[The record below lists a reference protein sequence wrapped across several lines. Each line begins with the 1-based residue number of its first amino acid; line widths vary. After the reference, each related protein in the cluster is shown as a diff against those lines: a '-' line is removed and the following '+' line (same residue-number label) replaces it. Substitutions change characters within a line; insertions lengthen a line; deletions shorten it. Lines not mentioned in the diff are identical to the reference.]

1 MLRSYCRK
9 DLTMRG
15 IYLEQ
20 GGKVTLREDLPTGD
34 VCDDEVRIR
43 PTLLGVCGTDLEL
56 MAGYY
61 PFTGVLGHEFVGVVE
76 EGPEQWQGKKVVGE
90 INAPCGHCLPCQAGR
105 GHHCPERTVLGIVGR
120 DGCFADSF
128 LLPARNLLEVPDGV
142 PDECSVF
149 TEPLAAAMRIPEQI
163 DLTPAVRCLV
173 VGDGRLGQLVAR
185 VLSRH
190 GVSLTVLGRHER
202 KLALLTRL
210 GIETTTDSRAVVG
223 GQYDVAIECSGN
235 STGFE
240 AARQAL
246 RPLGTL
252 VMKSTYV
259 GQLQCDASA
268 LVVDEIELVGSRCGP
283 FAPALAALAGGSID
297 PRDLID
303 EVYDLGEGPAALSRA
318 AEVGVLKVLM
328 RPS

>member
-1 MLRSYCRK
+1 
-9 DLTMRG
+9 
-15 IYLEQ
+15 
-20 GGKVTLREDLPTGD
+20 
-34 VCDDEVRIR
+34 
-43 PTLLGVCGTDLEL
+43 
-56 MAGYY
+56 
-61 PFTGVLGHEFVGVVE
+61 
-76 EGPEQWQGKKVVGE
+76 
-90 INAPCGHCLPCQAGR
+90 
-105 GHHCPERTVLGIVGR
+105 VLGIVGR

-149 TEPLAAAMRIPEQI
+149 TEPLAAAMRIPQQI

-210 GIETTTDSRAVVG
+210 GIETTTDSRAVDG

-252 VMKSTYV
+252 VMKSTYA

-303 EVYDLGEGPAALSRA
+303 DVYDLGEGPAALSRA

>member
-1 MLRSYCRK
+1 
-9 DLTMRG
+9 MRG
-15 IYLEQ
+15 IYLDQ
-20 GGKVTLREDLPTGD
+20 GRVTLRDDLPRGD

-43 PTLLGVCGTDLEL
+43 PTLLGVCRTDLEL

-61 PFTGVLGHEFVGVVE
+61 PFIGVIGHEFVGIVE
-76 EGPEQWQGKKVVGE
+76 EGPDPWRGKKVVGE
-90 INAPCGHCLPCQAGR
+90 INASCGHCLPCQAGR
-105 GHHCPERTVLGIVGR
+105 RNHCPERTVLGIMGR
-120 DGCFADSF
+120 HGCFADSF

-163 DLTPAVRCLV
+163 ELTPSVRCLV

-190 GVSLTVLGRHER
+190 GVALTVLGRHER
-202 KLALLTRL
+202 KMALLARL
-210 GIETTTDSRAVVG
+210 GIETTLDARAIDG
-223 GQYDVAIECSGN
+223 GQFDVAIECSGN

-240 AARQAL
+240 AARRAL
-246 RPLGTL
+246 RPMGTL
-252 VMKSTYV
+252 VMKSTYA

-283 FAPALAALAGGSID
+283 FAPALSALADGSID

-303 EVYDLGEGPAALSRA
+303 EVRDLGEGPAALSRA
-318 AEVGVLKVLM
+318 AEKGVLKVLM

>member
-20 GGKVTLREDLPTGD
+20 GKVTLRDDLPAGD

-56 MAGYY
+56 LAGYY

-76 EGPEQWQGKKVVGE
+76 EGPDQWQGKKVVGE

-128 LLPARNLLEVPDGV
+128 LLPARNLHEVPDGV

-210 GIETTTDSRAVVG
+210 GIETTTDSRAVDG

-252 VMKSTYV
+252 VMKSTYA

-283 FAPALAALAGGSID
+283 FAPALAALAEGSID

-303 EVYDLGEGPAALSRA
+303 DVYDLGEGPAALSRA

>member
-1 MLRSYCRK
+1 
-9 DLTMRG
+9 MRG

-20 GGKVTLREDLPTGD
+20 GTVTLREDLPAGD

-76 EGPEQWQGKKVVGE
+76 EGPDQWQGKKVVGE
-90 INAPCGHCLPCQAGR
+90 INAPCGQCLPCQAGR

-149 TEPLAAAMRIPEQI
+149 TEPLAAAMRIPQQI

-210 GIETTTDSRAVVG
+210 GIETTTDSRAVGG

-303 EVYDLGEGPAALSRA
+303 DVYDLGEGPAALSRA

>member
-1 MLRSYCRK
+1 
-9 DLTMRG
+9 MRG

-20 GGKVTLREDLPTGD
+20 GKVTLRDDLPAGD

-76 EGPEQWQGKKVVGE
+76 EGPDRWLGKKVVGE

-128 LLPARNLLEVPDGV
+128 QLPARNLLEVPDGV

-149 TEPLAAAMRIPEQI
+149 TEPLAAAMRIPQQI

-185 VLSRH
+185 VLSWH

-210 GIETTTDSRAVVG
+210 GIETTTDSRAVDA

-252 VMKSTYV
+252 VMKSTYA

>member
-1 MLRSYCRK
+1 
-9 DLTMRG
+9 MRG

-20 GGKVTLREDLPTGD
+20 GKVTLRDDLPAGD

-76 EGPEQWQGKKVVGE
+76 EGPDRWLGKKVVGE

-128 LLPARNLLEVPDGV
+128 QLPARNLLEVPDGV

-149 TEPLAAAMRIPEQI
+149 TEPLAAAMRIPQQI

-210 GIETTTDSRAVVG
+210 GIETTTDSRAVDG

-252 VMKSTYV
+252 VMKSTYA